1 MGTKKLDCNKIL
13 ETGGFIMSKVKK
25 VFFQVLM
32 ILVVFSFGVFP
43 DSSVN
48 AQGDSNQDIVVLTG
62 DKAEQFIDATLNAV
76 EKGEVENIAPESA
89 FDLEESTVYT
99 VGGGVTVVTVPLSGD
114 YSLPSNITI
123 FLDEDNTVLQTN
135 EMLVTKNESGNFQV
149 GTYLNGSTI
158 KSEDTGISY
167 MTDEE
172 LLAEEPVNSEIQPMG
187 IGSVAGCLGGV
198 LGVGGTTAYI
208 IAVACGG
215 SCAVPTPVT
224 APICAACIGAYAAIG
239 GAGIAGVVACFALA

>member
-114 YSLPSNITI
+114 YS
-123 FLDEDNTVLQTN
+123 F
-135 EMLVTKNESGNFQV
+135 LVT
-149 GTYLNGSTI
+149 
-158 KSEDTGISY
+158 
-167 MTDEE
+167 
-172 LLAEEPVNSEIQPMG
+172 
-187 IGSVAGCLGGV
+187 
-198 LGVGGTTAYI
+198 
-208 IAVACGG
+208 
-215 SCAVPTPVT
+215 
-224 APICAACIGAYAAIG
+224 
-239 GAGIAGVVACFALA
+239 